1 MFIAIGSRNEARGLT
16 FDHHHPR
23 FDVDEQS
30 LRIGAEVLL
39 ETTRRF
45 LAS

>member
-1 MFIAIGSRNEARGLT
+1 LT
-16 FDHHHPR
+16 YDHHHPR
-23 FDVDEQS
+23 FDVDEQC

-39 ETTRRF
+39 ETARRY